1 MMRQSWSRTSRYF
14 LLTLALIG
22 LMWFVVA
29 ARDLIGPLVIS
40 ALLAYV
46 LNPAVAF
53 FNEKARLP
61 RRLVVLLVYLISLAI
76 IITLA
81 VVLAPII
88 PEQITSLVQELQ
100 RILLQ
105 LEEPLAQPLQILGFQ
120 IPVGNLLA
128 DPGVISA
135 DFVRPDVILGI
146 VQTASENLAW
156 TLVILV
162 TTYYLM
168 QDWPKLREWLLNLS
182 PDFCEDDIRR
192 LYDEVSTIWQ
202 KYLLGQLRLMII
214 IGMVTGIG
222 AAAIGLPGA
231 AAFGVLAGLLDVILT
246 VGPTIAMVIAALV
259 AYFAGSTFLPITNG
273 WFTLLVI
280 ALFGAIK
287 LVEDVWLRPR
297 IMGHTLKMHPAIVF
311 VAIMGSLALAG
322 VLVALIIIPVVAS
335 VGIISR
341 YIYCRIWEIDPW
353 PETSEEETAKARE
366 PIKRPEINLV
376 EAEPQN

>member
-1 MMRQSWSRTSRYF
+1 
-14 LLTLALIG
+14 
-22 LMWFVVA
+22 
-29 ARDLIGPLVIS
+29 
-40 ALLAYV
+40 
-46 LNPAVAF
+46 
-53 FNEKARLP
+53 
-61 RRLVVLLVYLISLAI
+61 
-76 IITLA
+76 
-81 VVLAPII
+81 
-88 PEQITSLVQELQ
+88 VQELQ

-105 LEEPLAQPLQILGFQ
+105 LEEPLAQPIQILGFQ
-120 IPVGNLLA
+120 IPVDNLLA

-162 TTYYLM
+162 STYYLM
-168 QDWPKLREWLLNLS
+168 QDWPKLREWLLNLA

-214 IGMVTGIG
+214 IGLVTGLG
-222 AAAIGLPGA
+222 SAAIGLPGA

-246 VGPTIAMVIAALV
+246 VGPTIAMMIGALV

-297 IMGHTLKMHPAIVF
+297 IMGHTLKMHPAVVF

-335 VGIISR
+335 VGIVSR

-353 PETSEEETAKARE
+353 LETTEEETEQVRE
-366 PIKRPEINLV
+366 PIKRPGIGVV
-376 EAEPQN
+376 EAEQ